1 VQLRFNLQEIFYS
14 SLDFYGAM
22 INIYFKHIFS
32 LKLTLALV
40 ATISS
45 GYILF
50 SSGGVFIA
58 AMAQPLTA
66 SSEGMNMSMS
76 GNQTMGSS
84 AATGLVPYNNPNL
97 GFSLEYP
104 SDWQKVETLSFTSPQ
119 GGMGNR
125 APEVINVITEVL
137 PSSNFSLDSYTEAA
151 VGQVELF
158 DNFQLLNSSST
169 TIGGLPGHMIV
180 YTFTDGQTPLQNL
193 QAWTVKDGMAYI
205 LTYGGVP
212 EEFDSSLPSMQSV
225 LDSFSLQ

>member
-1 VQLRFNLQEIFYS
+1 
-14 SLDFYGAM
+14 M
-22 INIYFKHIFS
+22 INIYSKHIFS
-32 LKLTLALV
+32 LKLTVALA

-50 SSGGVFIA
+50 SSNGVFMA
-58 AMAQPLTA
+58 AMAQPLRA
-66 SSEGMNMSMS
+66 SSDGMNMSMS
-76 GNQTMGSS
+76 GNQTIGSSS

-125 APEVINVITEVL
+125 APEVINVVTEVL

-151 VGQVELF
+151 IGQVELF

-205 LTYGGVP
+205 ITYGGIP
-212 EEFDSSLPSMQSV
+212 EEFDSSLPAIQSV
-225 LDSFSLQ
+225 LDSFRLE